1 MLVGL
6 RLRPAS
12 RYLPVTPYTSAWAKK
27 TPTDFSFNLETLQ
40 RHTSAWA
47 YKMPGEYS
55 FRFPIPSSRITSVCN
70 CLFVIVF
77 MSAAIP
83 AQAVVPAILFNFVP
97 SFAAGRRAWLMQILF
112 SKTMRQPSGS
122 ATRHSVMCC
131 SSGGGRPAVFSLQSS
146 WIRRCTSM
154 GRLRRSSKSYI
165 LYITSAS
172 SN

>member
-12 RYLPVTPYTSAWAKK
+12 RYPPVTLYTSAWAKK
-27 TPTDFSFNLETLQ
+27 TPTDFAFNPETLQ

-47 YKMPGEYS
+47 YKIPGDFS
-55 FRFPIPSSRITSVCN
+55 FRFPIPPSRITSVCY

-97 SFAAGRRAWLMQILF
+97 SFAAGRRAWLIILEFCRSNIEEGPDNTFPKLQICVIKDYF
-112 SKTMRQPSGS
+112 KQWHINQYGNTKQPNGKEIYNS
-122 ATRHSVMCC
+122 
-131 SSGGGRPAVFSLQSS
+131 
-146 WIRRCTSM
+146 
-154 GRLRRSSKSYI
+154 
-165 LYITSAS
+165 
-172 SN
+172 